1 MSKICL
7 HGKEVNTHFGNFFAL
22 YDTNMEE
29 FFKYLTAGDED
40 KNWGLYL
47 NVAGRSQISQNT
59 QYPSSDHPSG
69 YYFSW
74 DTGRVLQEYQLN
86 YITEGSGILENES
99 GTFRVREGTLMIVP
113 KGQWH
118 RYRPIQKN
126 GWVENYIGFS
136 GHLAEHYF
144 NKSLILHGQSIIH
157 CGIREEFID
166 TYYKIFDLVQKE
178 EPGFQQIAS
187 GLVIKLLGYIIA
199 YQKQRKF
206 SGKEIEKIIQ
216 KVRFQMRE
224 NISDDIDLQQVA
236 IENNIGYSYFR
247 KMFKRYT
254 GISPHQYHLELKIMR
269 AKELI
274 ITTDKNIKE
283 ICFELGFQSTHY
295 FSRFFKQKVGVNPSE
310 LKRQHSR

>member
-1 MSKICL
+1 
-7 HGKEVNTHFGNFFAL
+7 
-22 YDTNMEE
+22 MED

-47 NVAGRSQISQNT
+47 NVSGRACITPQT
-59 QYPSSDHPSG
+59 KYPPPDHPSG

-74 DTGRVLQEYQLN
+74 DSGRVLQEYQLN
-86 YITEGSGILENES
+86 YITEGSGILENEA
-99 GTFRVREGTLMIVP
+99 GKFRVKKGTLMIIP

-118 RYRPIQKN
+118 RYRPLQKN

-144 NKSLILHGQSIIH
+144 KNSLILQGQSVIH

-187 GLVIKLLGYIIA
+187 GMVIKLLGYIIA
-199 YQKQRKF
+199 YHKQRNF

-224 NISDDIDLQQVA
+224 NIAEEIDLELLA
-236 IENNIGYSYFR
+236 AENNIGYSYFR
-247 KMFKRYT
+247 KMFKEYT
-254 GISPHQYHLELKIMR
+254 GISPRQYHLELKIMR
-269 AKELI
+269 AKELLLS
-274 ITTDKNIKE
+274 TEKNIKE
-283 ICFELGFQSTHY
+283 ISFELGFQSTHY
-295 FSRFFKQKVGVNPSE
+295 FSRFFKKKVGVSPSE
-310 LKRQHSR
+310 LNSR

>member
-1 MSKICL
+1 MK
-7 HGKEVNTHFGNFFAL
+7 
-22 YDTNMEE
+22 E
-29 FFKYLTAGDED
+29 FFKYLSAGDED

-47 NVAGRSQISQNT
+47 NVSGRARIT
-59 QYPSSDHPSG
+59 PHTKYPSLDHPSG
-69 YYFSW
+69 YYFAW

-99 GTFRVREGTLMIVP
+99 GKFRVKEGTLMIVP

-144 NKSLILHGQSIIH
+144 NKSLILLGQSVIH

-166 TYYKIFDLVQKE
+166 TYYKIFELVQKE

-199 YQKQRKF
+199 YQKQRNF
-206 SGKEIEKIIQ
+206 SGKQIEKIIQ
-216 KVRFQMRE
+216 KARFQMRE
-224 NISDDIDLQQVA
+224 NISGEINLQLLA
-236 IENNIGYSYFR
+236 EDNNIGYSYFR
-247 KMFKRYT
+247 KMFKEYT
-254 GISPHQYHLELKIMR
+254 GISPRQYHLELKIMR
-269 AKELI
+269 AKELLLS
-274 ITTDKNIKE
+274 TDMNIKE
-283 ICFELGFQSTHY
+283 ISFELGFQSTHY
-295 FSRFFKQKVGVNPSE
+295 FSRFFKQKVGVSPSQ
-310 LKRQHSR
+310 LKKH